1 MAILVILRVLALVQ
15 AAARGCYLEVILG
28 VKSMSRQPPGG
39 PRGGQIHVQAAA
51 RGPYG
56 RPGSRQGPR
65 PGSRQGPIWPSRQ
78 PPGAHMAVQ
87 AAARGLV
94 QAAARGL
101 VQAAARG
108 TPGCQ
113 DLV

>member
-51 RGPYG
+51 RGL
-56 RPGSRQGPR
+56 
-65 PGSRQGPIWPSRQ
+65 
-78 PPGAHMAVQ
+78 VQ

>member
-39 PRGGQIHVQAAA
+39 PRGGQIS
-51 RGPYG
+51 RCTRENGPLG
-56 RPGSRQGPR
+56 G
-65 PGSRQGPIWPSRQ
+65 
-78 PPGAHMAVQ
+78 VQ